1 MTFRWIVVADMQ
13 VPYHDKKAVAS
24 LTSFIESEADGVLIV
39 GDELDAP
46 APSHWN
52 KGFAEEFSG
61 TLQKEID
68 ECHDVLAG
76 FREAL
81 GDGPIHLSRSNHTD
95 RIKTYVRKYA
105 GALSSLRSLD
115 YEALLGLQ
123 ELDIQYHRE
132 PYEFAP
138 GWVLAHCDEGGSSQ
152 TAGGTALALAKKW
165 GKSVVGGHTHKAG
178 LQHQH
183 LSLNGRVNTH
193 LFGMEVGH
201 LMMYG
206 NSKNHSADYLKAG
219 AANWQQATAVI
230 DVDGKHVHP
239 TLIPIF
245 NSTVVW
251 NGVAY

>member
-1 MTFRWIVVADMQ
+1 MTFTWVVVADMQ

-24 LTSFIESEADGVLIV
+24 LTKFIEDVADGVLIV

-46 APSHWN
+46 SPSHWQ
-52 KGFAEEFSG
+52 KGYAGEFSG

-76 FREAL
+76 FRDAL

-95 RIKTYVRKYA
+95 RIRTYINRY
-105 GALSSLRSLD
+105 GPALSSLRCLNYHD
-115 YEALLGLQ
+115 LLGL
-123 ELDIQYHRE
+123 EDLDIVYHQQ

-138 GWVLAHCDEGGSSQ
+138 DWVLAHCDEGGSSQ
-152 TAGGTALALAKKW
+152 TAGGTALALARKW

-178 LQHQH
+178 LQHSH
-183 LSLNGRVNTH
+183 LSLNGKINKH

-201 LMMYG
+201 LMRYG
-206 NSKNHSADYLKAG
+206 NGNNSADYLKAG
-219 AANWQQATAVI
+219 AANWQMATALI
-230 DVDGKHVHP
+230 EVDGKRVQP

-251 NGVAY
+251 QGKAY

>member
-1 MTFRWIVVADMQ
+1 MQ

-24 LTSFIESEADGVLIV
+24 LTNFIRDVADGVLIV

-46 APSHWN
+46 QPSHWN

-61 TLQKEID
+61 TLQRDID
-68 ECHDVLAG
+68 ECHDILAG
-76 FREAL
+76 FRDAV

-95 RIKTYVRKYA
+95 RIKVYLRKYA
-105 GALSSLRSLD
+105 PAFASLRSLQ
-115 YEALLGLQ
+115 YESLLGLE
-123 ELDIQYHRE
+123 ELDIQYHQQ
-132 PYEFAP
+132 PYSFAP

-165 GKSVVGGHTHKAG
+165 GSSVLGGHTHKAG
-178 LQHQH
+178 VQHQH
-183 LSLNGRVNTH
+183 LSLNGKINKH

-201 LMMYG
+201 LMRYG
-206 NSKNHSADYLKAG
+206 NGNNSADYLKAG
-219 AANWQQATAVI
+219 AANWQQATAI
-230 DVDGKHVHP
+230 FDVDGKRVAP

-251 NGVAY
+251 EGKAY